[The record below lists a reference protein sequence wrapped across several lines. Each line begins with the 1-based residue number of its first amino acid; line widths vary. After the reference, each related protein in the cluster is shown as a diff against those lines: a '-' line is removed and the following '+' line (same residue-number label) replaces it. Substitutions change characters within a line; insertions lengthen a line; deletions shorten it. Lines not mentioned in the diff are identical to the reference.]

1 LFLDSKKRLWI
12 GTTQGISRLD
22 IKNIPKALAPP
33 KLYIEQVS
41 VNGHTQAHH
50 PHLQLPYQAQLKIS
64 FKALSYAFAQGVSY
78 QYRLNNSPNWQT
90 TQLNAIEY
98 SSLPNGSHIFEVRAK
113 KLNSDWS
120 APQKLI
126 FEVVPSFWHTHWAI
140 LLYIFSSALLVY
152 GIVKWRSQRLM
163 REKIKLEQ
171 VVIKRTYELAQQK
184 EEMAAQAEKLKE
196 MDQVKSQF
204 FSNISHELRTPLTLI
219 QAPIHKI
226 IDTTQ
231 EDDTKEYAHLISN
244 STNRLLRLINQ
255 LLDLAKLEDNQ
266 LILQP
271 RLGKLNQFLTNNIQA
286 FELLAQ
292 QKGITL
298 ELTLPK
304 EEVLYEFDHD
314 KFEKII
320 FNLVSNALKFTPAQ
334 GKVSVALSQTPQAL
348 LLKVSDTG
356 QGIPSNALPFIF
368 DRFYQVDGS
377 QTRLH
382 EGTGIGLALVKE
394 LVKLHEGSIVVDSQ
408 LQHGSTFTV
417 TLPLRQTNQVN
428 TSTQSRVMSAQ
439 QDGKTAHTQP
449 PNNTHKNGQ
458 AKTVLVVEDNQ
469 TLRNFIANEL
479 GANYKVIE
487 ASNGNEGIDEAKKE
501 IPDLIIT
508 DLMMPHTDGLE
519 LLSTLRQF
527 PPTQHIPIIILS
539 ARASIDNKIKGL
551 QFGAD
556 DYLTKPFSPE
566 ELSLKVHNIFERVE
580 QLKITWQAQMDK
592 AGIAIEPSK
601 VTVNSMDTEFINQAL
616 QIIENNIDNVLF
628 DVTAFCQAIGMS
640 RSNLHKKLKALTNL
654 STTEFIRTIRL
665 KRASD
670 LIEQNK
676 GRIEEIALES
686 GFNDVAYFSRCFK
699 KQFGITPKEYQQT
712 HSKND

>member
-1 LFLDSKKRLWI
+1 
-12 GTTQGISRLD
+12 
-22 IKNIPKALAPP
+22 
-33 KLYIEQVS
+33 
-41 VNGHTQAHH
+41 
-50 PHLQLPYQAQLKIS
+50 
-64 FKALSYAFAQGVSY
+64 
-78 QYRLNNSPNWQT
+78 
-90 TQLNAIEY
+90 
-98 SSLPNGSHIFEVRAK
+98 
-113 KLNSDWS
+113 
-120 APQKLI
+120 
-126 FEVVPSFWHTHWAI
+126 
-140 LLYIFSSALLVY
+140 
-152 GIVKWRSQRLM
+152 
-163 REKIKLEQ
+163 
-171 VVIKRTYELAQQK
+171 
-184 EEMAAQAEKLKE
+184 
-196 MDQVKSQF
+196 
-204 FSNISHELRTPLTLI
+204 
-219 QAPIHKI
+219 
-226 IDTTQ
+226 
-231 EDDTKEYAHLISN
+231 
-244 STNRLLRLINQ
+244 
-255 LLDLAKLEDNQ
+255 
-266 LILQP
+266 
-271 RLGKLNQFLTNNIQA
+271 
-286 FELLAQ
+286 
-292 QKGITL
+292 
-298 ELTLPK
+298 
-304 EEVLYEFDHD
+304 
-314 KFEKII
+314 
-320 FNLVSNALKFTPAQ
+320 
-334 GKVSVALSQTPQAL
+334 
-348 LLKVSDTG
+348 
-356 QGIPSNALPFIF
+356 
-368 DRFYQVDGS
+368 
-377 QTRLH
+377 
-382 EGTGIGLALVKE
+382 
-394 LVKLHEGSIVVDSQ
+394 
-408 LQHGSTFTV
+408 
-417 TLPLRQTNQVN
+417 
-428 TSTQSRVMSAQ
+428 MSAQ